1 MSDVFEQ
8 IMDGF
13 EEFALITHNTKA
25 LNKINMYRD
34 LSKQGL
40 LEDTVKTSDGK
51 WTNKG
56 KDGTHGK
63 FKTKKEADAQRKAM
77 FANGYSESLTED
89 FQLNAQG
96 YVLLDR
102 TKNKKVSVYYN
113 DKVTRYFCMDMVLFA
128 ITDYVEKYDYFI
140 EEVNAYVFYI
150 FNESNES
157 LKIQFDFSDIQPSV
171 LITCDGDSTV
181 YESVRKDFTTY
192 KDAVSAI
199 IECFDMFV
207 KTGHLKETGETDKA
221 DAEKV
226 KTLKLMHGV
235 MMSMNNENAYDSWIV
250 SGVPDG
256 ASEDDYEFISLDAKE
271 YNDTVNLFN
280 KIFKRYAKDGLFK
293 PSQEEAMFAKNKC
306 AELNIPE
313 IEILKENLNKSKKWC
328 FDKVLNEKASPD
340 GYAPEKTG
348 KAYKVFRIKNGKL
361 YPPMVANA
369 GGQDTPVGVWL
380 DAEEGEF
387 AGLSKTGRQQVKSIG
402 SGTLA
407 YRPGWH
413 LGDVPRAP
421 QFDRMNKETGEM
433 EFPKDFVWAECDYA
447 MDVDYQPE
455 ADEMGYMR
463 TKVDDEGNVTT
474 YKSDKYQHSLAG
486 LKKLPSNGYY
496 KYRTNPR
503 PDTVP
508 WVITGQMKVNRLL
521 SDDEVNEILKSK
533 GIAPIHRQGGDKT
546 LAELGLGAVSEAVEN
561 PDKKN
566 NVCPDCGAI
575 LVKDATGF
583 HCPRCDKQNEDYSD
597 GVGLNSTQQ
606 IRKQVIDILNK
617 NNLPLA
623 ARKNK
628 TGYYFSFGSKY
639 SSKRA
644 DWGFVKIEYSPE
656 QDAKDKLLELKSIL
670 ESNGLS
676 AKLDEYHNGTYSLS
690 VKPMVNEDFKDPDK
704 MSKKDRKAYYAKQ
717 RNMWERNPATKVKQ
731 SGKAY
736 KRNKKVDIEEST
748 MRDNFNR
755 DDFEPS
761 MPNDGFIYDDSDV
774 DSLGRLPF

>member
-1 MSDVFEQ
+1 MSNAEYERKVNES
-8 IMDGF
+8 
-13 EEFALITHNTKA
+13 LT
-25 LNKINMYRD
+25 
-34 LSKQGL
+34 
-40 LEDTVKTSDGK
+40 EDTVKTSDGK

-77 FANGYSESLTED
+77 FANGYRESLNRR
-89 FQLNAQG
+89 L
-96 YVLLDR
+96 
-102 TKNKKVSVYYN
+102 
-113 DKVTRYFCMDMVLFA
+113 YF
-128 ITDYVEKYDYFI
+128 
-140 EEVNAYVFYI
+140 
-150 FNESNES
+150 
-157 LKIQFDFSDIQPSV
+157 
-171 LITCDGDSTV
+171 G
-181 YESVRKDFTTY
+181 
-192 KDAVSAI
+192 
-199 IECFDMFV
+199 
-207 KTGHLKETGETDKA
+207 KA
-221 DAEKV
+221 
-226 KTLKLMHGV
+226 
-235 MMSMNNENAYDSWIV
+235 
-250 SGVPDG
+250 
-256 ASEDDYEFISLDAKE
+256 
-271 YNDTVNLFN
+271 
-280 KIFKRYAKDGLFK
+280 
-293 PSQEEAMFAKNKC
+293 
-306 AELNIPE
+306 
-313 IEILKENLNKSKKWC
+313 
-328 FDKVLNEKASPD
+328 LNEKVSPD
-340 GYAPEKTG
+340 GYAPEKVG
-348 KAYKVFRIKNGKL
+348 KAYKVFRVKNGKL

-421 QFDRMNKETGEM
+421 QFDRLNKETGEM

-455 ADEMGYMR
+455 ADEMGYVR

-521 SDDEVNEILKSK
+521 SDAEVNEILQSK

-546 LAELGLGAVSEAVEN
+546 LAELGLGGISEAVEK
-561 PDKKN
+561 DSEKS
-566 NVCPDCGAI
+566 NVCPNCGTI
-575 LVKDATGF
+575 MVKDATGM
-583 HCPRCDKQNEDYSD
+583 HCPKCDKQPKNDDVVEDYSD
-597 GVGLNSTQQ
+597 GIGLNSTQQ

-623 ARKNK
+623 NRKNK
-628 TGYYFSFGSKY
+628 QGYYFTFGSKY
-639 SSKRA
+639 GSKRA
-644 DWGFVKIEYSPE
+644 DWGFVKIEYAPE
-656 QDAKDKLLELKSIL
+656 QNSEDKLLELKSVL

-676 AKLDEYHNGTYSLS
+676 ARFDKYRDGTCSLF
-690 VKPMVNEDFKDPDK
+690 VEPVVTEDFKDPDK
-704 MSKKDRKAYYAKQ
+704 MSKKDRKAYYSKQ
-717 RNMWERNPATKVKQ
+717 RNTWERNPVTKVKQ

-748 MRDNFNR
+748 IRDNFNR

-761 MPNDGFIYDDSDV
+761 MPNDGFEYDDSDV
-774 DSLGRLPF
+774 DSLGKLPF